1 MTAIA
6 RILFAGSPDFAV
18 PALRWLADSSHEV
31 VSVLTQ
37 PDRPAGRGKQLSAS
51 PVKQFAVSRQID
63 VLQPETLARQGIQ
76 TEIPALAADLMI
88 VVAYGLLLPEAVLT
102 APRLGCVNL
111 HASLLPR
118 WRGASPVQAALLAG
132 DQTTGIS
139 LMQMDRGLDTGPVL
153 AREALAID
161 ERETAGELGQKLAAL
176 AAAVLAEHLDAV
188 LTESLKPL
196 SQAEPE
202 ATYAGRIDKS
212 DGRIDWTRDA
222 QRIDREIRAY
232 NPWPVA
238 ETLYQGKQLRCWSAY
253 VVPGDDVTN
262 GGMDRSPGS
271 VVAVHR
277 EGLDVQTGQGQLR
290 LTEVQL
296 PGGRPIAAAEF
307 GRSRGL
313 LDKLLGQ

>member
-1 MTAIA
+1 MNAYA

-18 PALRWLADSSHEV
+18 PALRWLVDSSHEV
-31 VSVLTQ
+31 VGVLTQ

-51 PVKQFAVSRQID
+51 PVKQFALSRQVA
-63 VLQPETLARQGIQ
+63 VLQPETLKQKGVQ
-76 TEIPALAADLMI
+76 TEIRGLAADLM
-88 VVAYGLLLPEAVLT
+88 VVAAYGLLLPEAVLT

-118 WRGASPVQAALLAG
+118 WRGASPVQAALLVG

-153 AREALAID
+153 LRESLAID
-161 ERETAGELGQKLAAL
+161 ARETAGQLGERLAAL
-176 AAAVLAEHLDAV
+176 AAGVLAQHLDAV
-188 LTESLKPL
+188 LAGSLVPL

-202 ATYAGRIDKS
+202 ATYAGRIDKA
-212 DGRIDWTRDA
+212 DGRIDWSRDA
-222 QRIDREIRAY
+222 HQIDREIRAY

-238 ETLYQGKQLRCWSAY
+238 DTLFQGKQLRCWSAR
-253 VVPGDDVTN
+253 VTPSDDAAN
-262 GGMDRSPGS
+262 GAMDRSPGR

-277 EGLDVQTGQGQLR
+277 EGVDVQTGRGQLR

-296 PGGRPIAAAEF
+296 PGGRPTAAAAF

-313 LDKLLGQ
+313 LGKVLGR

>member
-1 MTAIA
+1 MTAFA

-37 PDRPAGRGKQLSAS
+37 PDRPAGRGKQLTAS
-51 PVKQFAVSRQID
+51 PVKQFAVSRQIG
-63 VLQPETLARQGIQ
+63 VLQSETLNQEGIQ
-76 TEIPALAADLMI
+76 TEIGGLAADLMI
-88 VVAYGLLLPEAVLT
+88 VAAYGLLVPEAVLT

-153 AREALAID
+153 AREGLAIA
-161 ERETAGELGQKLAAL
+161 ERETAGQLGQRLAAL
-176 AAAVLAEHLDAV
+176 AAEVLTKHLDAV
-188 LTESLKPL
+188 LTQSLKPL

-202 ATYAGRIDKS
+202 ATYAGRIEKA

-222 QRIDREIRAY
+222 QQIDREIRAY

-238 ETLYQGKQLRCWSAY
+238 ETVYQGKQLRCWSAY
-253 VVPGDDVTN
+253 VVPGDDAAN
-262 GGMDRSPGS
+262 FGMSRSPGS
-271 VVAVHR
+271 VVAMHR
-277 EGLDVQTGQGQLR
+277 DGLDVQTGRGQLR

-296 PGGRPIAAAEF
+296 PGGRPTAAAAF
-307 GRSRGL
+307 GRSR
-313 LDKLLGQ
+313 DLLGKVLGR